1 MMASTSQIAGTARAA
16 RRTMIAFATSLV
28 AACAPTAPKASISQ
42 VLVAPGTATISVLQ
56 SVRIVATVS
65 TSPSG
70 SAYAVTW
77 TSSDFGAATVDSTGL
92 ALGVAASPAVSICA
106 TASTGSVSSGV
117 RSCATLTVSPAPLCP
132 GPGGVLIPS
141 ADTMH
146 VGDVVQ
152 FQIPAAQLSGRSP
165 GQIRWSVDNPTPA
178 SVDSLTGVVIAVS
191 AGTTNVRAVYL
202 PLSPP
207 CPHEWRANVL
217 VQTSPI

>member
-1 MMASTSQIAGTARAA
+1 MTTSTSQIAGTARAA
-16 RRTMIAFATSLV
+16 RRTVIAFTTSLV

-42 VLVAPGTATISVLQ
+42 VLVAPGTATISPGQ

-77 TSSDFGAATVDSTGL
+77 TTSEAAAATVDSTGL
-92 ALGVAASPAVSICA
+92 AVGIAASPEVSICA

>member
-1 MMASTSQIAGTARAA
+1 MTTSTSQIAGTARAA
-16 RRTMIAFATSLV
+16 RRTVIAFTTSLV

-42 VLVAPGTATISVLQ
+42 VLVAPGTATISPGQ

-77 TSSDFGAATVDSTGL
+77 TSSDSGAATVDSTGL

-106 TASTGSVSSGV
+106 TANTGSVSSNV
-117 RSCATLTVSPAPLCP
+117 RSCATLTVAPALLCP
-132 GPGGVLIPS
+132 GPLGMLIPS
-141 ADTMH
+141 TDTMH

-165 GQIRWSVDNPTPA
+165 GQIRWSVDNPAPA